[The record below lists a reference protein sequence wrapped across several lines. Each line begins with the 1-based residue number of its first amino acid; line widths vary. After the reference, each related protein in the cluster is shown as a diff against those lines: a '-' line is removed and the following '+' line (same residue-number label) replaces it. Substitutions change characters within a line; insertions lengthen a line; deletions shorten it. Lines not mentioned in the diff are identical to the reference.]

1 MKMLVI
7 GAAIL
12 LCGLLPACEV
22 ISAEHAGTA
31 TATFAVSCF
40 DVGASALQ
48 GRKGVVSVGK
58 GWLGSSEINTVVY
71 LPDKVSVKRM
81 EDWLRDSGTYRR
93 TIANDELSGGK
104 GGRK

>member
-1 MKMLVI
+1 MKMLIV

-12 LCGLLPACEV
+12 LCGLLPVSKV

-31 TATFAVSCF
+31 TATFAVYCF

-48 GRKGVVSVGK
+48 GKKGVVSVGK

-71 LPDKVSVKRM
+71 FPDKVSVKRM

-93 TIANDELSGGK
+93 TIANDELSGEK